1 MFTQNP
7 DKVQGNPLRQALK
20 EKGYGVRSAARALD
34 VHPTVLSI
42 MISGHD
48 EDIRLAEKID
58 ALPPVVKKP
67 AKMRTR
73 KKTK

>member
-7 DKVQGNPLRQALK
+7 EKVEKNPLRQALK
-20 EKGYGVRSAARALD
+20 KKGYGVRSAARALD

-48 EDIRLAEKID
+48 EDKRLAEKID
-58 ALPPVVKKP
+58 ALPPVIKKP
-67 AKMRTR
+67 AQMSTS